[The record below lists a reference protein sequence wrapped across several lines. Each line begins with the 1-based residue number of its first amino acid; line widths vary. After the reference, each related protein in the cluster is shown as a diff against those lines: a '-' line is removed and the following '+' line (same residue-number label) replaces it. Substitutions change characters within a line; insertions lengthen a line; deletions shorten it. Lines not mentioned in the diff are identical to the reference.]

1 MAKAEKIGI
10 PSAKLSF
17 CPSSKGKS
25 TTLQLRGVLMEA
37 GKERIGRD
45 EDIDPERAHLNEYI
59 SQYGFTSGQEVYD
72 YCKERSE
79 EVSAQRIAAGQKKL
93 RKDYIPMCATIF
105 KPHSKFMR
113 TLTEEQQRKFLHD
126 VVDQFGEM
134 VGKDKI
140 VMAALHFDEQV
151 PHVHIFWEP
160 VEKAE
165 GEPDRFCAKEQHNA
179 KFLGRLNREVA
190 PALRKKGWNLADS
203 FDWMTATKEQ
213 QEERKKLIEEGK
225 IVSGLSSVEYKARM
239 EEQRETLEQRI
250 AELLPKFEELEQAV
264 SDLTEEKEQQTE
276 KNRNLAKQYKTE
288 LVPKYNNL
296 VRKYNSLLKD
306 IDELEGI
313 LQELSVQVQSTNDD
327 PAVELALLKEHLRE
341 SEDGREQL
349 YQFQLKQMERNKL
362 VSETIKKNSRKQQRG
377 RDWDEPN
384 R

>member
-1 MAKAEKIGI
+1 MMAKAEKIGI

-17 CPSSKGKS
+17 HPSSNGKN

-45 EDIDPERAHLNEYI
+45 EDIDPERANLNEYI
-59 SQYGFTSGQEVYD
+59 SQYGFTSGAEVYD
-72 YCKERSE
+72 YCKKRSE

-93 RKDYIPMCATIF
+93 RKDYVPMCATIF

-134 VGKDKI
+134 VGKEKI

-160 VEKAE
+160 VEKEE
-165 GEPDRFCAKEQHNA
+165 GKPDRFCAKEQHNA

-190 PALRKKGWNLADS
+190 PALREKGWNLADS

-225 IVSGLSSVEYKARM
+225 IVSGMSSVEYKAMM
-239 EEQRETLEQRI
+239 EEQKKTLEQRI
-250 AELLPKFEELEQAV
+250 AVLVPEWEDLEKKV
-264 SDLTEEKEQQTE
+264 LELTEEQVSLNTQT
-276 KNRNLAKQYKTE
+276 KSLITRYNE
-288 LVPKYNNL
+288 LVPKYNKL
-296 VRKYNSLLKD
+296 AKKYNSLLED
-306 IDELEGI
+306 IGDLRGV
-313 LQELSVQVQSTNDD
+313 LQELSVKVTKAIDD
-327 PAVELALLKEHLRE
+327 PALELEQLRDHLRE
-341 SEDGREQL
+341 NGGAKLLQEFDIKQL
-349 YQFQLKQMERNKL
+349 ERKKMVAEAL
-362 VSETIKKNSRKQQRG
+362 KKNRKEPVLSKN
-377 RDWDEPN
+377 RDELD